1 MWLQNYKTTGYPLRP
16 SRPTPYSVQ
25 PPNQL
30 VFQLC
35 TTQYCRD
42 SEKHEA
48 LNLKFSD
55 ILKKIH
61 MHGLGLPLLRWV
73 LSGFVHSEL
82 GNEGIER
89 QL

>member
-1 MWLQNYKTTGYPLRP
+1 MWLQNYETTGYPLRP

-48 LNLKFSD
+48 LHLKFSD
-55 ILKKIH
+55 IFKKNTH
-61 MHGLGLPLLRWV
+61 ARF
-73 LSGFVHSEL
+73 GFAVVEMGPQRICSF
-82 GNEGIER
+82 GIG
-89 QL
+89 